1 MHSAYV
7 VVEFSNDG
15 LPERPAVAI
24 SAFVVE
30 GGRGAVQLP
39 EGSDAREV
47 FLGFRLSFKEE
58 REWQVHIV
66 VTAMGL

>member
-24 SAFVVE
+24 SAFPEVAQE
-30 GGRGAVQLP
+30 AGGYVFFSG
-39 EGSDAREV
+39 RE
-47 FLGFRLSFKEE
+47 LMQYEPGDS
-58 REWQVHIV
+58 
-66 VTAMGL
+66 